1 MHIDDQILL
10 SAIDFQMATRR
21 DVHFF
26 YTNNFQPR
34 RWKSIL
40 KHVSFAKPECNNCY
54 LYLIINYFWHW
65 KKDVTYMLS
74 WPTSFFHEDAN
85 PQKSTKRLIHK
96 FYLFLLKIAIIRTEL
111 KILFWLAKYFVYTI
125 FHRKIKI
132 CQKISNNL

>member
-34 RWKSIL
+34 RCKSLL
-40 KHVSFAKPECNNCY
+40 KHFSFAKPECNNCY
-54 LYLIINYFWHW
+54 LYLIINYFWQW
-65 KKDVTYMLS
+65 KKDVTYMIS

-85 PQKSTKRLIHK
+85 PQKNYKKTYSQ
-96 FYLFLLKIAIIRTEL
+96 
-111 KILFWLAKYFVYTI
+111 ILFIFVENCNNSHRIENFILTCKI
-125 FHRKIKI
+125 FCLYH
-132 CQKISNNL
+132 ISS